1 MEWTADQYFRKIGNE
16 AACPTA
22 LAGSSRLS
30 LLERTGRFEDKECSR
45 IIQEKESV
53 QENFTATYWG

>member
-1 MEWTADQYFRKIGNE
+1 MEWTADQYFRRIGNE
-16 AACPTA
+16 NTFRTA
-22 LAGSSRLS
+22 PVGSSRLS

-45 IIQEKESV
+45 IIHEKESV

>member
-16 AACPTA
+16 STCRAAP
-22 LAGSSRLS
+22 AGSNRLS
-30 LLERTGRFEDKECSR
+30 LLGSKSRLEEKECSR
-45 IIQEKESV
+45 IIHEKEDV